1 MTACFPAKI
10 GAKIKPMQH
19 GGVKLESFWTRRSV
33 LLTTVIA
40 IVVFAVNLL
49 QDVFLSA
56 EGFSKWGPVVLSDVI
71 TGAIAGALF
80 YQFAKNEKNRREL
93 IRERMRTVAELNHHI
108 RNALQV
114 IKFWGVQHQNC
125 SLDEMQIR
133 LMKDSV
139 ERIEWALREVLPK
152 YPTPSGVVLPRSEEQ
167 VTSLSSDVPAAW
179 PGPAG
184 EREGTQRTKSH

>member
-1 MTACFPAKI
+1 
-10 GAKIKPMQH
+10 MQND
-19 GGVKLESFWTRRSV
+19 GIKLESFWTRRSG
-33 LLTTVIA
+33 LLTMVIA
-40 IVVFAVNLL
+40 IVVFAINLL

-56 EGFSKWGPVVLSDVI
+56 EGFSKWGTVILSDVI

-80 YQFAKNEKNRREL
+80 YQFAKNEKNRREV

-114 IKFWGVQHQNC
+114 IKFWGAQHQNC

-152 YPTPSGVVLPRSEEQ
+152 YPTPTGAMLPRSEEQ
-167 VTSLSSDVPAAW
+167 ITSLSSQVNAAW
-179 PGPAG
+179 PKPS
-184 EREGTQRTKSH
+184 RESQEESQSTKSH

>member
-1 MTACFPAKI
+1 
-10 GAKIKPMQH
+10 MQNE
-19 GGVKLESFWTRRSV
+19 GVKLESFWTRRSG
-33 LLTTVIA
+33 LLTTIIA

-56 EGFSKWGPVVLSDVI
+56 EGFSKWGTVILSDVI

-114 IKFWGVQHQNC
+114 IKFWGAQHQNC

-152 YPTPSGVVLPRSEEQ
+152 YPTAPGAVLPQSEEQ
-167 VTSLSSDVPAAW
+167 VTSLSSEVTAAW
-179 PGPAG
+179 PRSAR
-184 EREGTQRTKSH
+184 ERQEEEQRAKSH

>member
-1 MTACFPAKI
+1 
-10 GAKIKPMQH
+10 MQND
-19 GGVKLESFWTRRSV
+19 GVKLESFWTRRSG
-33 LLTTVIA
+33 LLTAVIG

-56 EGFSKWGPVVLSDVI
+56 EGFSKWGTVVLSDVI

-114 IKFWGVQHQNC
+114 IKFWGAQHQNC
-125 SLDEMQIR
+125 ALDEMQIR

-152 YPTPSGVVLPRSEEQ
+152 YPTPPGAVLPHSEEQ
-167 VTSLSSDVPAAW
+167 VTSLSSEVTAAW
-179 PGPAG
+179 PRPA
-184 EREGTQRTKSH
+184 RENTEEAQGTKSH

>member
-1 MTACFPAKI
+1 
-10 GAKIKPMQH
+10 MQNE
-19 GGVKLESFWTRRSV
+19 GVKLESFWTRRSG
-33 LLTTVIA
+33 LLTMVIA
-40 IVVFAVNLL
+40 IVVFAINLL

-56 EGFSKWGPVVLSDVI
+56 EGFSKWGTVVMSDLI

-93 IRERMRTVAELNHHI
+93 IRERMRTIAELNHHI

-114 IKFWGVQHQNC
+114 IKFWGTQHQNC

-152 YPTPSGVVLPRSEEQ
+152 YPTPPGVVLSRSEEQ
-167 VTSLSSDVPAAW
+167 VTSLSPEVTPSW
-179 PGPAG
+179 PQST
-184 EREGTQRTKSH
+184 REPEETPSRKSH